1 VFEKR
6 AKENH
11 SSSVYRQTE
20 SRLERFKL
28 VASRR
33 FCLDSIFFTN
43 LGRRQIEMDAS
54 IALRLALSVNRR
66 AWSDL
71 NLEHPK
77 KYADRW
83 FQPVQQNMLFNQ
95 DASFLVR
102 AAATANLGAA
112 VLQVLVPCA
121 ARGLVCLWAAPDSSR
136 LWRVLGRPLDPLGT
150 RALFGHVARSL
161 KYGASL
167 LVVMSR
173 TPR

>member
-83 FQPVQQNMLFNQ
+83 FQPVQQNMLFNK
-95 DASFLVR
+95 DTSFLLRRRHPRIWRQRRYRFWFR
-102 AAATANLGAA
+102 ARPGDWSLCGRLSIRRGCGVYWAGRWILRADR
-112 VLQVLVPCA
+112 PCSA
-121 ARGLVCLWAAPDSSR
+121 CR
-136 LWRVLGRPLDPLGT
+136 L
-150 RALFGHVARSL
+150 
-161 KYGASL
+161 GASL

>member
-1 VFEKR
+1 MFEKR

-33 FCLDSIFFTN
+33 FCLDSIFFSD

-54 IALRLALSVNRR
+54 IALRLASSVNRR
-66 AWSDL
+66 GWSDL

-83 FQPVQQNMLFNQ
+83 FQPVQQNMLFNHET
-95 DASFLVR
+95 SFLLR

-112 VLQVLVPCA
+112 ALLVLAPCA
-121 ARGLVCLWAAPDSSR
+121 ARGLVSLWAALDSSR
-136 LWRVLGRPLDPLGT
+136 LCVYWAGRWTLW
-150 RALFGHVARSL
+150 ARGPCS
-161 KYGASL
+161 ACCSE
-167 LVVMSR
+167 
-173 TPR
+173 P